1 MNNSDSFAAEVQ
13 ALVDRSAI
21 TDRLHRYTRG
31 MDRHDREMVRSAYH
45 DDAIDVHG
53 SMAFGVED
61 FIDWAFAYH
70 AEQLHHQHYLTNVTI
85 ELDGDTAHSET
96 YYLFVGRYPDLETP
110 LTLAGG
116 RYVDRFERRS
126 GQWAISKRV
135 CTAEWRTTPP
145 SKLPGRGGTP
155 TVVPEV
161 VVSHDVNDVSYVRP
175 LAVELIVD
183 SRQ

>member
-1 MNNSDSFAAEVQ
+1 MSNSDAFATEVR

-21 TDRLHRYTRG
+21 TDCLHRYARG
-31 MDRHDREMVRSAYH
+31 MDRHDREMVRSVYH

-53 SMAFGVED
+53 SKAFEVED
-61 FIDWAFAYH
+61 FIDWAFTYH
-70 AEQLHHQHYLTNVTI
+70 ADQLHHQHYLTNVTI

-96 YYLFVGRYPDLETP
+96 YYLFVGRYRERDTP

-145 SKLPGRGGTP
+145 SKLPDRGTP
-155 TVVPEV
+155 MVVPDV
-161 VVSHDVNDVSYVRP
+161 VVSHDMNDVSYVRP
-175 LAVELIVD
+175 LAVELIVGF
-183 SRQ
+183 R